1 MKLIEQHVEDRCK
14 LVKVIDTCK
23 SFESILCLKR
33 TPWNKIWFKSNRN
46 KHSNFVDQ
54 KSKNTN

>member
-23 SFESILCLKR
+23 SFESILCLR
-33 TPWNKIWFKSNRN
+33 PLGTRSGLNLTEINILIL
-46 KHSNFVDQ
+46 
-54 KSKNTN
+54 